1 MRSYRVDE
9 IREYLEQGNA
19 AGKPGE
25 YRQRGLR
32 CPAAVGRGM
41 GGFSKTALL
50 IPESIHIVVSPP
62 ACGRH
67 GDFDILAAGLKGRFY
82 RVRLSEKDI
91 VSGRGPD
98 TLYHQLDQFLEEAE
112 CPPRVITICTTCVDG
127 ISHTDYS
134 YVGRKIE
141 EKYGIRFGVIP
152 MFPFLADSPKN
163 HQDMLMEGVY
173 GLMRPVPG
181 EKKDRAVNLIGR
193 VTEADRNTDF
203 PKLLEK
209 AGYEVRELHWCH
221 TLEEYDRMGNACL
234 NVVLSPKCMGAAR
247 MMERKYKIPYI
258 EFFETFSP
266 DQILKNYRK
275 LEQALGLSLDVEQ
288 EYTNS
293 KARAEELRKALQG
306 HSVAVGE
313 SVDYNP
319 VKFACEWCEEELPL
333 SYCLVDKISP
343 EDREFY
349 RKLGELKPDL
359 RVYLATDSQM
369 MTFMDHPAHVDYTVG
384 IESILFLKDSLVRK
398 LRMREEPCDF
408 RSFSHSVD
416 ELLQGI
422 DRAGIAGQKEKTVFS
437 RNWSIYT
444 EEEHE

>member
-193 VTEADRNTDF
+193 VTEADRNT
-203 PKLLEK
+203 P
-209 AGYEVRELHWCH
+209 
-221 TLEEYDRMGNACL
+221 
-234 NVVLSPKCMGAAR
+234 S
-247 MMERKYKIPYI
+247 
-258 EFFETFSP
+258 
-266 DQILKNYRK
+266 
-275 LEQALGLSLDVEQ
+275 
-288 EYTNS
+288 
-293 KARAEELRKALQG
+293 AE
-306 HSVAVGE
+306 
-313 SVDYNP
+313 
-319 VKFACEWCEEELPL
+319 
-333 SYCLVDKISP
+333 
-343 EDREFY
+343 
-349 RKLGELKPDL
+349 
-359 RVYLATDSQM
+359 
-369 MTFMDHPAHVDYTVG
+369 
-384 IESILFLKDSLVRK
+384 
-398 LRMREEPCDF
+398 
-408 RSFSHSVD
+408 
-416 ELLQGI
+416 
-422 DRAGIAGQKEKTVFS
+422 
-437 RNWSIYT
+437 
-444 EEEHE
+444 